1 MARFCCAL
9 NAAFLLSNGCA
20 HAARLG
26 REDLVKMRLGAG
38 ANRNRATP
46 KFKMIAL
53 DFATRSDR
61 WRCTQMRLSCRDFGL
76 HRGVVEAHPAAH
88 GCIRLPSDAARK
100 LFAEIPVGTLVSID

>member
-1 MARFCCAL
+1 
-9 NAAFLLSNGCA
+9 
-20 HAARLG
+20 
-26 REDLVKMRLGAG
+26 MRLAAG

-46 KFKMIAL
+46 KLKMIAL

-76 HRGVVEAHPAAH
+76 HRGVVESHPAAH
-88 GCIRLPSDAARK
+88 GCIRLPSDVARK